1 MSVVIIGGHDRMVRQ
16 YKEICE
22 NHKYK
27 AKVFTQM
34 KTGLDKLIG
43 RPDLLIL
50 FTNTVS
56 HKMVR
61 CVLDEVDEDRT
72 DIVRCHTSSGTALAE
87 ILEKH
92 SAGCSERRYT
102 HERRDLR
109 GSTEAPGERN
119 EEAGCF
125 AVRAASHRDQII
137 ESPERTGRSERGS
150 VPDL

>member
-56 HKMVR
+56 HKMVK
-61 CVLDEVDEDRT
+61 CALEEAKKNNIEV
-72 DIVRCHTSSGTALAE
+72 IRCHTSSQAALEE
-87 ILEKH
+87 IL
-92 SAGCSERRYT
+92 
-102 HERRDLR
+102 
-109 GSTEAPGERN
+109 GSY
-119 EEAGCF
+119 C
-125 AVRAASHRDQII
+125 
-137 ESPERTGRSERGS
+137 
-150 VPDL
+150 